1 MARLESVAKQ
11 GFYPTPEIVGDLITQ
26 YIQPTDKLFYALDP
40 CCGEGTALKNL
51 VSKIGSNGKSYGI
64 EINSDRAKKSEQA
77 LDKVLN
83 MDISD
88 LNCPKGAFSVMLLNP
103 PYDYDENGK
112 RLEYVFL
119 KATTKYLRTSGLLI
133 YIIPQDQISCAS
145 EYLSANYKDIKVF
158 QFPEKEYEAF
168 GQVVIFGVKKDKA
181 SFDNETKQK
190 LNHICWYDKSVSG
203 ERLAVLGYRA
213 PSTKHQ
219 IPLYVIPQ
227 ALLKDFNFNSL
238 SVIIETAIKEA
249 DTDGL
254 WKSGA
259 FLQDLYGNTDENS
272 TLNPLLPL
280 KKGHLTL
287 LIASGMFNNQ
297 VLEKKGKKVI
307 VKGRT
312 YKITDTS
319 TDPTDDTSTETD
331 RFITEISVLN
341 LRTGELELVNNTAP

>member
-51 VSKIGSNGKSYGI
+51 ISRIGSNRKSYGI
-64 EINSDRAKKSEQA
+64 EINSNRAKKSEKV

-83 MDISD
+83 VSIDD
-88 LNCPKGAFSVMLLNP
+88 LNCQKGAFSVMLLNP

-112 RLEYVFL
+112 RLEYTFL
-119 KATTKYLRTSGLLI
+119 RATTKYLRTSGLLI
-133 YIIPQDQISCAS
+133 YIIPQNQISCAS

-158 QFPEKEYEAF
+158 QFPEKEYETF
-168 GQVVIFGVKKDKA
+168 GQVVIFGVKKDKV
-181 SFDNETKQK
+181 SFDKETERE
-190 LNHICWYDKSVSG
+190 LNHICWYNDKLS
-203 ERLAVLGYRA
+203 ELTA
-213 PSTKHQ
+213 PEK
-219 IPLYVIPQ
+219 PLYVIPQ
-227 ALLKDFNFNSL
+227 ALLKDFNFGSL

-249 DTDGL
+249 EADGL

-259 FLQDLYGNTDENS
+259 FLQDLYGNTDDNS
-272 TLNPLLPL
+272 VLNPLLPL

-297 VLEKKGKKVI
+297 VLEKKDKRVI

-312 YKITDTS
+312 YKITDTT
-319 TDPTDDTSTETD
+319 TDPSDDTSTETD

-341 LRTGELELVNNTAP
+341 LRTGKLELVNNTAP